1 MLTSTCTFS
10 LIWLLIWF
18 PVLGAAAVTGCQALA
33 RLLRRTS
40 GPFRTIV
47 HRRRL
52 AAIADVDNR
61 PRVLRAA
68 QWESPSL
75 DAAA

>member
-1 MLTSTCTFS
+1 MLTSTWTFS
-10 LIWLLIWF
+10 LIWLAIFF
-18 PVLGAAAVTGCQALA
+18 PVLVAAASSGCQALA
-33 RLLRRTS
+33 RLLHRTS
-40 GPFRTIV
+40 EPFRTIV

-52 AAIADVDNR
+52 AAVADVDNR

-68 QWESPSL
+68 QWESLSF

>member
-1 MLTSTCTFS
+1 MLA
-10 LIWLLIWF
+10 
-18 PVLGAAAVTGCQALA
+18 AAAVSGCQALA
-33 RLLRRTS
+33 RLLLRTS

-52 AAIADVDNR
+52 AAVAEMDSR

>member
-1 MLTSTCTFS
+1 MLTFS
-10 LIWLLIWF
+10 LIWLFISLPCF
-18 PVLGAAAVTGCQALA
+18 PVLVAAAVYGCKALA
-33 RLLRRTS
+33 RLLLRTS

-52 AAIADVDNR
+52 AAVADVDNR

>member
-1 MLTSTCTFS
+1 MLSTAWTFS
-10 LIWLLIWF
+10 LIWLFIFF
-18 PVLGAAAVTGCQALA
+18 PVLVAAASTGCQALA

-52 AAIADVDNR
+52 AAVADVDNR

>member
-1 MLTSTCTFS
+1 MLTYS
-10 LIWLLIWF
+10 LVWLLVNFLWF
-18 PVLGAAAVTGCQALA
+18 PMAGAAAVDGGRALA
-33 RLLRRTS
+33 RLFGRTS

-52 AAIADVDNR
+52 AAVAAVDNR

-75 DAAA
+75 EAAA

>member
-1 MLTSTCTFS
+1 MLTAS
-10 LIWLLIWF
+10 LIWLFISLPCFPALI
-18 PVLGAAAVTGCQALA
+18 AATVSGCHALA
-33 RLLRRTS
+33 RLLLRTS

-52 AAIADVDNR
+52 AAVADVDNR
-61 PRVLRAA
+61 PRVLRPA